1 MSRNTL
7 QWTLKLAVS
16 TALLALLFWQTDA
29 ERLWQ
34 QVRQASPMWL
44 GVALSLYF
52 LMILVSA
59 WRWGYLLSAQH
70 VRVPLR
76 TLVDSY
82 LVATFFNNFLPSNIG
97 GDVIRIRDTVEG
109 TGSKTVATLI
119 VVIDRA
125 VGLVGLLIVAAV
137 AASVS
142 PAGTGPGQAQ
152 PVHPAV
158 LWAGLGVALGGVAF
172 SMLSPSTVTRLLRP
186 LRRIHR
192 EWVDERLTRMLG
204 ALTRLRDQPSAL
216 INCLAGAVVVQLVLV
231 AFYAAIAHSLRIPIG
246 WAHLAVIVPMSFVV
260 QMLPV
265 SVNGLGIREATFS
278 YYFLRLRLPIEAAL
292 VLSLLGAGLT
302 LLFSIS
308 GAIVYASRR

>member
-7 QWTLKLAVS
+7 TWTLKIVVS
-16 TALLALLFWQTDA
+16 TGLLALLFWQTDA
-29 ERLWQ
+29 ERLWL
-34 QVRQASPMWL
+34 QVRQASPVWL
-44 GVALSLYF
+44 AVALWLYF

-59 WRWGYLLSAQH
+59 WRWSYLLSAQH
-70 VRVPLR
+70 VQVPLR
-76 TLVDSY
+76 TLVGSY

-109 TGSKTVATLI
+109 TGSKTVATVI
-119 VVIDRA
+119 VLVDRA
-125 VGLVGLLIVAAV
+125 VGLVGLLIVAAI
-137 AASVS
+137 AASITS
-142 PAGTGPGQAQ
+142 TGGGAQAQ
-152 PVHPAV
+152 PVHPAI

-172 SMLSPSTVTRLLRP
+172 SMLSPSTITRALQP
-186 LRRIHR
+186 LRRVHQ
-192 EWVDERLTRMLG
+192 EWVEERLTRMLR
-204 ALTRLRDQPSAL
+204 ALTRLRDQPAAL

-246 WAHLAVIVPMSFVV
+246 WDHLAVIVPMSFVV

-265 SVNGLGIREATFS
+265 SVNGLGIREATFT
-278 YYFLRLRLPIEAAL
+278 YYFLRLRLPIESAL

-308 GAIVYASRR
+308 GAVVYASRR